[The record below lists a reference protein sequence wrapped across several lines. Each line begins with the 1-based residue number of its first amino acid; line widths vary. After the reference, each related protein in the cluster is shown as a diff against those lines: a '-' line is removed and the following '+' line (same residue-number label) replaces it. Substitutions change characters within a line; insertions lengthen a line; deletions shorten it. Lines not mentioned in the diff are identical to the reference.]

1 MNQSI
6 EIELKFNRKDFEEV
20 YFNGNQLNYFKSTT
34 TKRPFQNLL
43 IYSLL
48 FSVLLYN
55 VIFENSTHIMT
66 IIMGLIFL
74 TNLIIY
80 LIKVYGIRGKRKK
93 VKDYLDGVEKIKNH
107 KLILTKNSFTI
118 IQENEKFIEKWTDFK
133 PIEINEMFVYLMSD
147 KENYLI
153 PKKSMTELEYT
164 TLTSILT
171 EKIK

>member
-1 MNQSI
+1 
-6 EIELKFNRKDFEEV
+6 
-20 YFNGNQLNYFKSTT
+20 
-34 TKRPFQNLL
+34 
-43 IYSLL
+43 
-48 FSVLLYN
+48 
-55 VIFENSTHIMT
+55 
-66 IIMGLIFL
+66 MGLIFL

-107 KLILTKNSFTI
+107 KLILTKDSFTI
-118 IQENEKFIEKWTDFK
+118 IQENEKVIEKWTDFK

-153 PKKSMTELEYT
+153 PKKSMTEREYT

-171 EKIK
+171 EKNIMKKLRKTF